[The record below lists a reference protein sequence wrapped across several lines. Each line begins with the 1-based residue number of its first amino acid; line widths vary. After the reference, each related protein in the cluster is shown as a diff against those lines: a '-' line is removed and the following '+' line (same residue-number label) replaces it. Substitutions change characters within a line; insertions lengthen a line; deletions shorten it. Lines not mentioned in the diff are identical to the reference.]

1 MENWKRNMI
10 DFLNKEEL
18 ILYYGWNRLLRKWIS
33 EWGDFMGVVQI
44 GIIKIES
51 TDLTINMILS
61 NGIEQEISMLYKINY
76 DDRGNKSDQ
85 VLNIEY
91 TSNYNPEQ
99 NSYET
104 TTEEISRKT
113 DPIHEKE
120 FVLSYLN
127 ILFINYYTKYNHL

>member
-18 ILYYGWNRLLRKWIS
+18 ILYYGWNRLLKEWIS
-33 EWGDFMGVVQI
+33 EWVDFMGVVHI

-51 TDLTINMILS
+51 TELKINMILS
-61 NGIEQEISMLYKINY
+61 NRIEQEISMFYTINY
-76 DDRGNKSDQ
+76 DGMGNKSDQ

-91 TSNYNPEQ
+91 TSNYNLDQ
-99 NSYET
+99 NNYET

-113 DPIHEKE
+113 DPIYEKE

>member
-1 MENWKRNMI
+1 MG
-10 DFLNKEEL
+10 
-18 ILYYGWNRLLRKWIS
+18 Y
-33 EWGDFMGVVQI
+33 FMGVVQI

-61 NGIEQEISMLYKINY
+61 NRIEQEISMFYTINY
-76 DDRGNKSDQ
+76 EGMGNKSDQ

-91 TSNYNPEQ
+91 TSNYNLAQ

-104 TTEEISRKT
+104 TTEEISRET
-113 DPIHEKE
+113 NPIHENE

-127 ILFINYYTKYNHL
+127 ILYINYYTKYNHL

>member
-1 MENWKRNMI
+1 MENWKRNLI

-18 ILYYGWNRLLRKWIS
+18 ILYFGWNRLLKKWIS
-33 EWGDFMGVVQI
+33 EWGDFMDVVQI

-61 NGIEQEISMLYKINY
+61 NRIEQEISMFYTINY
-76 DDRGNKSDQ
+76 EGMGNKSDQ

-91 TSNYNPEQ
+91 TSNYNLAQ

-113 DPIHEKE
+113 NPIHENE

-127 ILFINYYTKYNHL
+127 ILYINYYTKYNHL